1 MKNIRLLIIAM
12 MTMAAGTVFGQ
23 PKVYFTKEISP
34 ESLVKIYKALGVE
47 ANGRVAVKI
56 STGEGGNTHYLKPT
70 LIRNL
75 VEEVNG
81 TVVECGTAYGGTRQ
95 DPKKHW
101 ETIHEHGFDS
111 IFAVDIMDEFGDI
124 RIPVKD
130 RKHLKYDIVGEHL
143 ANYGFMI
150 NLAHFKGHAMGGFG
164 GVLKNASIGVASTA
178 GKAYIHSAGKTDKP
192 ELTWTKEYIAAGPT
206 QDSFL
211 ESMAAAAQAVHNYF
225 KGNIIYINVMNI
237 VTRSMAHDGTKT
249 NINIGAGSYGTVQ
262 AEATNQTRCGK
273 LSSSVSAQYNR
284 SDNHRPRMGFEQ
296 YGGHLKLG
304 YDLSKHWNTYL
315 DADITHF
322 NSSYPGSV
330 STPMYSANQ
339 WITRGVVSAALRND
353 YGKTN
358 GELSI
363 YNSFGRHKID
373 DGTQDPSKPTKRYFR
388 SKDALTGISWFQSA
402 QLFTG
407 NRVTAGIDY
416 QHIYG
421 HAYYTSKETGE
432 IIDTPNKQSGKSHRN
447 EIAAYVGFR
456 QELTTWL
463 TVDAAMRLDHHSV
476 SGTEWIPQAGI
487 VIRPT
492 GNGEL
497 KAMAS
502 KGFRNPTMREMYLYP
517 PSNEELEPERMWN
530 CELSWRQRI
539 SSLSYGMNVFYIKGD
554 NMIQTIERKNVNT
567 GEIENYG
574 LELEADY
581 RIGKHWQLNTNHSL
595 LHMKNIIVA
604 TPKYKG
610 FIGADYYCRDLTV
623 NAGLMYIAGLHTSAG
638 NNETKENFCL
648 LNVNAT
654 YRLSPVV
661 SLWLRGENLLAQRYE
676 INQGYPMPKATFM
689 GGVNLTF

>member
-1 MKNIRLLIIAM
+1 MKRMTLTVLTGMLVGTFSFAQSKGKVSATRDTASYSIEEVVVTGTRNAADIRHLP
-12 MTMAAGTVFGQ
+12 MTVNVIDRKTLTEQHQTSVLPTVMQRVPSLFVTSRALMGYGVSNGAAGG
-23 PKVYFTKEISP
+23 
-34 ESLVKIYKALGVE
+34 
-47 ANGRVAVKI
+47 
-56 STGEGGNTHYLKPT
+56 
-70 LIRNL
+70 
-75 VEEVNG
+75 
-81 TVVECGTAYGGTRQ
+81 
-95 DPKKHW
+95 
-101 ETIHEHGFDS
+101 
-111 IFAVDIMDEFGDI
+111 
-124 RIPVKD
+124 
-130 RKHLKYDIVGEHL
+130 
-143 ANYGFMI
+143 I
-150 NLAHFKGHAMGGFG
+150 NLRGITGGAGQLLVLIDGHPQYNGIYGHPISDSYQTLMAERVEVLRGPASVLYGSNAMGG
-164 GVLKNASIGVASTA
+164 
-178 GKAYIHSAGKTDKP
+178 
-192 ELTWTKEYIAAGPT
+192 
-206 QDSFL
+206 
-211 ESMAAAAQAVHNYF
+211 
-225 KGNIIYINVMNI
+225 VMNI

-476 SGTEWIPQAGI
+476 SGTEWIPQSGI

-539 SSLSYGMNVFYIKGD
+539 SSISYGMNVFYIKGD

-648 LNVNAT
+648 LNVSAT